1 MSIRWS
7 GKSLRVAVVD
17 RDRCDPKKCGKECY
31 RFCPPIR
38 SGKEVIKFDESGY
51 PIIMEPLCLGC
62 GICAAKCPFK
72 AITIV
77 NLPRELES
85 DLVHQ
90 YGVNA
95 FRLYRLPY
103 PEPGSVIGLIG
114 KNGTGKTTALQILAN
129 VLKPNLGR
137 LDGESADYDEIAKQF
152 RGTLLQDYFSRI
164 ARGEIKV
171 SYKPQYIDKIPRVVK
186 GKVGEVLSRIASPDK
201 LKQVVELFELGH
213 LLDRDVS
220 ALSGGELQRL
230 ALAACL
236 SRDANT
242 FIIDEP
248 SSFLDIRQRFRMAAA
263 VRSLLEADR
272 RIIVCDHDLAVLD
285 YLSDKI
291 FVLYGRAGVFGVVSG
306 PFGVR
311 EGINIFLEGY
321 IPTENVR
328 FRSEKIV
335 FQARPP
341 SSSEIVA
348 EGPPLEWPEMSK
360 SYEGFRLEVR
370 SGRIYPGEVVG
381 ILGPNGIGKTTFI
394 KLLAGVEESDEG
406 YRLEFKSVSYKPQYP
421 EARDALVEEV
431 LKKAAGSKFDTELYW
446 SELVK
451 PLGLERLLDRNLMEL
466 SGGELQKVV
475 VAEALSRD
483 AEIYLLDEPS
493 AYLDVEERYLIAR
506 FLKRIT
512 RDKRAYTFLVDHDLM
527 VLDFASTRLMVFS
540 GEPGRRGIANPPT
553 DLRSGFNAFLKEVG
567 ITFRRD
573 PDTKRPRANKPG
585 SQLDRIQKEAGEY
598 YYLKA

>member
-1 MSIRWS
+1 MQ
-7 GKSLRVAVVD
+7 LRVAVVD
-17 RDRCDPKKCGKECY
+17 KERCDPKKCGLECI
-31 RFCPPIR
+31 RFCPKVR
-38 SGKEVIKFDESGY
+38 SGVEVIRQGEDGY
-51 PIIMEPLCLGC
+51 PIINEALCIGC

-90 YGVNA
+90 YGPNA

-103 PEPGSVIGLIG
+103 PEPGSVVGLIG

-137 LDGESADYDEIAKQF
+137 LDSQSVDYEEIARQF

-164 ARGEIKV
+164 AQGEVKV

-186 GKVGEVLSRIASPDK
+186 GKVREILARIAGPEK
-201 LKQVVELFELGH
+201 FKRVVELFELGH

-248 SSFLDIRQRFRMAAA
+248 SSFLDIKQRFRAAA
-263 VRSLLEADR
+263 AIRSILDKDT
-272 RIIVCDHDLAVLD
+272 RILVCDHDLAVLD
-285 YLSDKI
+285 YLSDKV
-291 FVLYGRAGVFGVVSG
+291 FVLYGRAGIFGIVSG

-328 FRSEKIV
+328 FRSERIT

-341 SSSEIVA
+341 SSSEIV
-348 EGPPLEWPEMSK
+348 EGGPPLEWPEMSK
-360 SYEGFRLEVR
+360 SYNGFKLEVR
-370 SGRIYPGEVVG
+370 SGKIYPGEVVG

-394 KLLAGVEESDEG
+394 KLLAGLETSDEG

-421 EARDALVEEV
+421 EPRDVIVEQALRE
-431 LKKAAGSKFDTELYW
+431 AAGSRFDTELYW
-446 SELVK
+446 GELIK
-451 PLGLERLLDRNLMEL
+451 PLGLERLLDRNMSEL
-466 SGGELQKVV
+466 SGGELQKVS

-493 AYLDVEERYLIAR
+493 AYLDVEERYLITR
-506 FLKRIT
+506 VLKRVT
-512 RDKRAYTFLVDHDLM
+512 RDRRAYTFLVDHDLM

-540 GEPGRRGIANPPT
+540 GEPGVHGIANPPT
-553 DLRSGFNAFLKEVG
+553 DLRSGFNAFLKEIG

-573 PDTKRPRANKPG
+573 PDTKRPRANKPD
-585 SQLDRIQKEAGEY
+585 SQLDKMQKAAGEY
-598 YYLKA
+598 YYLAA